1 MHICC
6 ISRPFPGIV
15 HSAIVVILTRCIH
28 NCHPQEFHVRA
39 HGHGH
44 CAEHMVMILVP
55 NGGSKRFLKQ
65 LLNNWAVAV
74 EVIVEN
80 EVSQVRPAD

>member
-1 MHICC
+1 
-6 ISRPFPGIV
+6 
-15 HSAIVVILTRCIH
+15 
-28 NCHPQEFHVRA
+28 
-39 HGHGH
+39 
-44 CAEHMVMILVP
+44 MVMILVP